1 MYSIKAVCS
10 LTGLGAETLRAWERR
25 YETILP
31 GRDNSGRRFYSQQDL
46 EKLTLLANLTRNG
59 HAISKVSAL
68 DIDQLNELIA
78 QSNDVPGKDQSFLFT
93 EQIVDALINYR
104 IDTCEQLLKRAL
116 IANEP
121 LVYARDILM
130 PTLNEVGRLWHEE
143 KLSIA
148 QEHMFS
154 ACLTRIILSM
164 VNNLYTLSHNR
175 PGMLFATP
183 SAERHEF
190 GILIG
195 SLLAAGHQFNCY
207 YLGADLPGKNIS
219 EAARHLKP
227 AVILMSLVKTPPEPE
242 TITELNAVIDSGDT
256 AKSAIWIGGMGARYL
271 DKMGLLPNRCE
282 LIADIDHFNL
292 KMEQFKALG

>member
-10 LTGLGAETLRAWERR
+10 ITGLGAETLRAWERR

-31 GRDNSGRRFYSQQDL
+31 TRDCSGRRSYSQQDL
-46 EKLTLLANLTRNG
+46 EKLTLLANLTRCG
-59 HAISKVSAL
+59 HPISKVSSL
-68 DIDQLNELIA
+68 NIDQLNNLLVHSTISPANEQTFFI
-78 QSNDVPGKDQSFLFT
+78 
-93 EQIVDALINYR
+93 EQIVDALLHYR
-104 IDTCEQLLKRAL
+104 IDLCEQLLKRAL

-121 LVYARDILM
+121 LVYARDILL
-130 PTLNEVGRLWHEE
+130 PTLNQVGRMWHED
-143 KLSIA
+143 KLNIA

-154 ACLTRIILSM
+154 ACVTRIILSM

-190 GILIG
+190 GLLMA
-195 SLLAAGHQFNCY
+195 SLLAAGHQYNCY

-227 AVILMSLVKTPPEPE
+227 AIILMSLVNTPPQAE
-242 TITELNAVIDSGDT
+242 TIEQLNAVINSNDT
-256 AKSAIWIGGMGARYL
+256 AKASIWVGGTGACYL
-271 DKMGLLPNRCE
+271 QERQSLPDRCE

-292 KMEQFKALG
+292 KLEQRKAME